1 MATTNIYSVAESEKP
16 SLLVFDSPHSG
27 RIYPKDFAHACS
39 DHAMHT
45 AEDRFVDLLF
55 DDAPRYGA
63 SFLKAEFPRTY
74 IDVNRTETDI
84 DTQLIDE
91 KWPGPLKPT
100 IRAQTGI
107 GLIRRMLQKDLPLY
121 KRYLTVAE
129 IKHRIEHYYKP
140 YHKKLAQMIDET
152 VYANSLVF
160 HINCHSMPS
169 HTSPFIIGKN
179 KRYDFVIGDRDGQTA
194 NLNFSLFVKMV
205 LEQIGYDVALNN
217 PFKGVEILRRYGK
230 PHMGM
235 HSIQL
240 EINKTLYLDEE
251 TQTLNS
257 NFDKLKNDLNS
268 LTNSLYEW
276 SLSQLIPMAA
286 D

>member
-1 MATTNIYSVAESEKP
+1 MTKTNIYSVTGSEKP

-27 RIYPKDFAHACS
+27 RTYPADFNHTCS
-39 DHAMHT
+39 TGAVNA

-55 DDAPRYGA
+55 DQAHAHGA

-74 IDVNRTETDI
+74 IDVNRAETDI
-84 DTQLIDE
+84 DTVLLDE
-91 KWPGPLKPT
+91 KWKGPLKPT
-100 IRAQTGI
+100 IRSQTGI
-107 GLIRRMLQKDLPLY
+107 GLIRRLLQRDLPLY
-121 KRYLTVAE
+121 NRYLSIAE

-152 VYANSLVF
+152 AQTNGLVF
-160 HINCHSMPS
+160 HVNCHSMPS
-169 HTSPFIIGKN
+169 HTSPFIVGQN

-194 NLNFSLFVKMV
+194 NPSFSLFVKRS
-205 LEQIGYDVALNN
+205 LEQMGYDVALNN

-230 PHMGM
+230 PHLGM

-240 EINKTLYLDEE
+240 EINKALYLDEA
-251 TQTLNS
+251 TQELNE
-257 NFDKLKNDLNS
+257 NFDKLKNDLNN

-276 SLSQLIPMAA
+276 SISQLIPMAA